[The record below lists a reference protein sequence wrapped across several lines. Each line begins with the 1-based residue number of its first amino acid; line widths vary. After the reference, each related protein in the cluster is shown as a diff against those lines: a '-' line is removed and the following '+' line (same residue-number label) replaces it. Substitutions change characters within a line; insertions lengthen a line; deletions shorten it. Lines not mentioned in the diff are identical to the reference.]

1 MNAVNSHSASDWSA
15 VTAVLAPSPYLY
27 SAPSVDRIILG
38 GQSLTIYW
46 SPPAIAG
53 LPPYASIRLTYPY
66 DLNGTEQR
74 VGTIT
79 VSASPYRL
87 TGLDNGVTY
96 SLQLSAH
103 GAPVVVR
110 DTTAS
115 PAPGTPAALA
125 DVPHAPILTVTPQA
139 ATGVSNPAPI
149 ALSWNATVNGTRYAS
164 HWEVSYT
171 TLGAP
176 LATVVQRDQ
185 PSYVLKEP
193 SRTAYQFKVRAI
205 NDLGAG
211 AWSVVASA
219 TARSFASAVRS
230 LEVTPERGS
239 VQLSWVAPV
248 HIGHPRFCS
257 YDLRWQTL
265 PGGAWTTVK
274 PSTTATSHTISG
286 LTNFQP
292 IAVLVSPLTC
302 AAPGVAAAGRVT
314 LVTMAQGAPPALTGL
329 EVVTNEQGQLVLR
342 WDPATQTVPTFDH
355 QSYLSEAWQTN
366 WIDVEYSN
374 TGGTAPYLASLR
386 LRAPAS
392 AGALVLTPLASGQR
406 YRFHVRPVNH
416 VEAGPWQEFIE
427 SYTPTSGIHQFQGLV
442 VNLEYQFQVRAVS
455 EAGRGPWSTILK
467 IVPQPTTD
475 P

>member
-15 VTAVLAPSPYLY
+15 VTAVLVPSPYLY

-53 LPPYASIRLTYPY
+53 LPPYASIRLTYAY

-74 VGTIT
+74 VGPIT

-103 GAPVVVR
+103 GAHGVIR
-110 DTTAS
+110 DTTMG
-115 PAPGTPAALA
+115 PTPGTPTALA
-125 DVPHAPILTVTPQA
+125 EVPHAPILTVTPQP
-139 ATGVSNPAPI
+139 ATPVSNPAPI

-171 TLGAP
+171 TLGAQ

-205 NDLGAG
+205 NDLGAS
-211 AWSVVASA
+211 AWSAVVSE

-239 VQLSWVAPV
+239 VKLNWVAPV
-248 HIGHPRFCS
+248 HIGHPRFDS

-274 PSTTATSHTISG
+274 LSTTATSHTISG

-292 IAVLVSPLTC
+292 FAILLSPIAST
-302 AAPGVAAAGRVT
+302 APGIAEAGRSS
-314 LVTMAQGAPPALTGL
+314 LVTMAQGTPPALTGL
-329 EVVTNEQGQLVLR
+329 QVANNAQGQLVPR
-342 WDPATQTVPTFDH
+342 WDPATQAVPTFAH
-355 QSYLSEAWQTN
+355 QNYLSEVCQPTG
-366 WIDVEYSN
+366 VTSN
-374 TGGTAPYLASLR
+374 TSTQAI
-386 LRAPAS
+386 
-392 AGALVLTPLASGQR
+392 PL
-406 YRFHVRPVNH
+406 P
-416 VEAGPWQEFIE
+416 I
-427 SYTPTSGIHQFQGLV
+427 
-442 VNLEYQFQVRAVS
+442 
-455 EAGRGPWSTILK
+455 
-467 IVPQPTTD
+467 
-475 P
+475 